1 MRWTNRHGW
10 RRHAFRVTA
19 TTTLFTLIFSTASVR
34 AADPAPTNLD
44 LLAHMTTE
52 IANELYTKFGPE
64 LGDRPVALR
73 PFSSGEDYVFVGN
86 VFMNVLTS
94 HDVTTIA
101 PPAGPARSSTTTKGA
116 GAGTNTQTSADPA
129 NVDPNTGAT
138 MNPQATTPPAGT
150 GAANIVPQS
159 PNVALSNAVTLTFQ
173 NVAFAMSYPD
183 VYRSHLVGG
192 RKIKRRADVRVHAT
206 ITDAAT
212 GQVLW
217 VGEAAREHED
227 EFDYGDSAR
236 VEQGA
241 YPFARP
247 ILPGGGWGKYAEP
260 VFVTGII
267 VGLIYL
273 FFSNQSDN

>member
-10 RRHAFRVTA
+10 RRHAFRATA
-19 TTTLFTLIFSTASVR
+19 TTTLLTLIFSTASVR
-34 AADPAPTNLD
+34 AADEAPTNLD
-44 LLAHMTTE
+44 LLARMTTE
-52 IANELYTKFGPE
+52 IAEELYTKFGPE
-64 LGDRPVALR
+64 LGGRPVALR
-73 PFSSGEDYVFVGN
+73 PFSGGEDYVFVGN

-94 HDVTTIA
+94 HDVVTIA
-101 PPAGPARSSTTTKGA
+101 PPVAAARPAPTTKGA
-116 GAGTNTQTSADPA
+116 TTNTSTDPA

-138 MNPQATTPPAGT
+138 VNTQTTTPST
-150 GAANIVPQS
+150 GDSASNTVPQT

-192 RKIKRRADVRVHAT
+192 KKIKRRADVRVHAT
-206 ITDAAT
+206 IADAAT

-217 VGEAAREHED
+217 VGEAGREHED

-236 VEQGA
+236 VEQGS

>member
-10 RRHAFRVTA
+10 RRHAFRATA
-19 TTTLFTLIFSTASVR
+19 TTTLLTLIFSTASVG
-34 AADPAPTNLD
+34 AADEAPANLD
-44 LLAHMTTE
+44 LLAKMTTE
-52 IANELYTKFGPE
+52 IAEELYTKFGPE
-64 LGDRPVALR
+64 LGGRPVALR
-73 PFSSGEDYVFVGN
+73 PFGAGEDYVFVGH
-86 VFMNVLTS
+86 VFTNVLTS
-94 HDVTTIA
+94 HDVTTLA
-101 PPAGPARSSTTTKGA
+101 PSVAAARPAPVTKGA
-116 GAGTNTQTSADPA
+116 GTSTATDPA
-129 NVDPNTGAT
+129 SVDPKTGT
-138 MNPQATTPPAGT
+138 TLTPQTATPPT
-150 GAANIVPQS
+150 GDDAANAPLQTPAVG
-159 PNVALSNAVTLTFQ
+159 LSNVVILTFQ

-192 RKIKRRADVRVHAT
+192 KKIKRRADVRVHAT

-217 VGEAAREHED
+217 VGEAVREHQD

-241 YPFARP
+241 YQFARP